1 MSALIG
7 RYEYALDPKHR
18 VFVPPRYR
26 EELAREKGNHFILSV
41 GLDQCLYLFLPSQ
54 WDNLLNDSREVFQLK
69 DRTKQRAL
77 KRYIFSNAH
86 EAQMDD
92 QGRILIPQHLVEHAR
107 LKRDVIVLGSG
118 TKAEIW
124 DKAAHNAQDKSAK
137 KIFTQ
142 VSGNLDL

>member
-41 GLDQCLYLFLPSQ
+41 GLDRCLYLFLPSQ
-54 WDNLLNDSREVFQLK
+54 WDKLLNDSREIFQHK
-69 DRTKQRAL
+69 DRAKQRAL
-77 KRYIFSNAH
+77 KRYIFSNAQ
-86 EAQMDD
+86 EVQLDD
-92 QGRILIPQHLVEHAR
+92 QGRILIPTHLVEHAR
-107 LKRDVIVLGSG
+107 LKRDVVVLGSG

-124 DKAAHNAQDKSAK
+124 DKAAHDAQSKSAK
-137 KIFTQ
+137 KIFDQ
-142 VSGNLDL
+142 LSGALDL